1 MRCRQVKHAIK
12 MFGIPDALLRKT
24 GTKLDL
30 TGNALKEFLNRRLN
44 LYCYGKIGL
53 TSAVRMFPDAGEATI
68 AGSSPTDY
76 TLTAGAGA
84 ERINKSVQTW
94 YGVYT
99 LPTQVHACPKDY
111 DLTAYDLINYRE
123 DFWLT
128 DGYIVVNFEIKVFKD
143 GKESIRY
150 YGGTDPRGNMW
161 AMENGT
167 KDGVRTVED
176 MNGTVWQFQ
185 PGDVAVYYAD
195 KSSRDDYTSGG
206 TH

>member
-1 MRCRQVKHAIK
+1 
-12 MFGIPDALLRKT
+12 
-24 GTKLDL
+24 
-30 TGNALKEFLNRRLN
+30 
-44 LYCYGKIGL
+44 
-53 TSAVRMFPDAGEATI
+53 MFPDAGEATI

-76 TLTAGAGA
+76 TLTAGADA
-84 ERINKSVQTW
+84 EKINKSVQTW
-94 YGVYT
+94 YGVYS

-150 YGGTDPRGNMW
+150 YEGTDPRGNMW

-185 PGDVAVYYAD
+185 PRDVAVYYAD